1 MSGSFLLSLFGGTAD
16 AGTTALLSTLYGRGA
31 RPAASVSPFVAMR
44 SAEAN
49 RDRDV
54 GLTAARP
61 EVKRAIDNF
70 RAGVA
75 KATTVDGLLRDPR
88 VMEVLL
94 TANGLG
100 DQTSRAALARKA
112 LASDLTDANSV
123 VNSLTDSRWKPVA
136 ETLGFATR
144 GLATI
149 KDQAVIDKLADAYAE
164 VKWRK
169 SLDEKTPGLSNALTF
184 RAQAAKVTSTWQIL
198 GDPVLREVVTTA
210 LRIPKQIAFQ
220 PLTAQETAI
229 SSRLKIEKL
238 TDPKFVEAFA
248 QRYLL
253 AAAENATASTASDL
267 TSLSVRSSSLIV

>member
-1 MSGSFLLSLFGGTAD
+1 MSGSFLLSLIGGTAD
-16 AGTTALLSTLYGRGA
+16 AGASALLSTLYGRGA
-31 RPAASVSPFVAMR
+31 PRAGAISPFVAMR

-54 GLTAARP
+54 GLTAERP
-61 EVKRAIDNF
+61 EIKRAIESF

-100 DQTSRAALARKA
+100 GETSRAALARKA
-112 LASDLTDANSV
+112 LASDVADAKSL
-123 VNSLTDSRWKPVA
+123 VNTLTDSRWKPVA
-136 ETLGFATR
+136 QTFAFATR
-144 GLATI
+144 GLDVI
-149 KDQAVIDKLADAYAE
+149 KDPAVIDKLADAYAE

-169 SLDEKTPGLSNALTF
+169 SLDERTPGLSNALTF
-184 RAQAAKVTSTWQIL
+184 RAQAAKVTSALQIL
-198 GDPVLREVVTTA
+198 GDPILREVVTTA

-220 PLTAQETAI
+220 PLSAQENAI
-229 SSRLKIEKL
+229 TTRLKIEQL
-238 TDPKFVEAFA
+238 SDAKFVESFA

-253 AAAENATASTASDL
+253 VAAENAQASSGPDL
-267 TSLSVRSSSLIV
+267 TSLAVQSSSLLV

>member
-16 AGTTALLSTLYGRGA
+16 AGTSALLSTLYGRGA
-31 RPAASVSPFVAMR
+31 QRASSVSPFVAMR
-44 SAEAN
+44 SAETN

-75 KATTVDGLLRDPR
+75 KATTVDALLRDPR

-112 LASDLTDANSV
+112 LASDPADAGSV
-123 VNSLTDSRWKPVA
+123 LNALTDSRWKPVA
-136 ETLGFATR
+136 ETFAFATR
-144 GLATI
+144 GLAVI
-149 KDQAVIDKLADAYAE
+149 KDPAVINKLADAYAE

-184 RAQAAKVTSTWQIL
+184 RAQAAKVTSAWQIL
-198 GDPVLREVVTTA
+198 GDPVLREVVTVA
-210 LRIPKQIAFQ
+210 LGIPKQIAFQ
-220 PLTAQETAI
+220 PLTAQENAI
-229 SSRLKIEKL
+229 TTRLKIEKL
-238 TDPKFVEAFA
+238 TDAKFVEAFA

-253 AAAENATASTASDL
+253 AAAQNAQASTTPDL
-267 TSLSVRSSSLIV
+267 TSLSVRSSSLLV

>member
-16 AGTTALLSTLYGRGA
+16 AGTTAMLSTLYGRGA
-31 RPAASVSPFVAMR
+31 RPAGSVSPFVAMR

-61 EVKRAIDNF
+61 EVKRAIEGF

-123 VNSLTDSRWKPVA
+123 ANSLTDSRWKPVA
-136 ETLGFATR
+136 ETFGFATR

-149 KDQAVIDKLADAYAE
+149 KDPAVINKLADAYAE

-184 RAQAAKVTSTWQIL
+184 RAQAAKVTSAWQIL

-220 PLTAQETAI
+220 PLTTQETAI
-229 SSRLKIEKL
+229 TSRLKIEKL
-238 TDPKFVEAFA
+238 TDSKFVEAFA